1 MQENIS
7 RFQIYRQCMVELLPK
22 VGKLI
27 PKNKKD
33 LKIEADKIQES
44 IKTLNDQK
52 FVNAN
57 SNINFFRDLLDLKVP
72 KITEIVLIQLDN
84 LIAYQLIDGYQ
95 SYSTNKTYEDEILQ
109 MVIEC
114 IGIKEDNIHLS
125 VVKILHTIVVSP
137 VFTVYGGNLMY
148 LAQAL
153 INIYSQNNN
162 SKSANLQNVT
172 LAALKSIVKIVFD
185 RMEKLTDIT
194 QEQQEIFFFKRCIT
208 SNRAGE
214 LLFQDNCNSSNNLN
228 QENKQ
233 NFESPRN
240 SFQNLNSSI
249 SQTRLSQHTN
259 RQQSENTEEEQF
271 DPAKILNLNQQ
282 SQDDNSQIVLDQ
294 VLNNQI
300 KLYCKQTVTNLVDN
314 TVIYF
319 EKKKQLGEDN
329 QTNIIPL
336 LCVPPINQETTE
348 VYTQTIQVS
357 VENENNQVSGK
368 YGWCF
373 ICRKTANFYCRE
385 TRVAICCPECKQK
398 HVKEIEDIFQ
408 MQSNRI
414 QIKKNQYLEDGIE
427 LFKILCNL
435 SKRDGANLNSQM
447 NPQSLRSKI
456 ISLEMLKVIIENT
469 GIVFLSNFQQLVK
482 EQLIHSVLLNSMS
495 HDQKVVQLS
504 LSILVYLFID
514 FRDNLKKELEMFTKE
529 ILLKM
534 LESSNTIYHHRF
546 YVLQVFNIIFKLPRV
561 ILEMFA
567 NYDCQLNSKNIAQNI
582 VEQLAKIS
590 QGKYSKAEFSTLF
603 QPGQEQNLRETALQS
618 LVEIVKNLIPFTLLS
633 EEYSSIGSPQIGRQ
647 VIDNPHQLC
656 GSDKQLDKAS
666 KSVSNL
672 DEEEQKN
679 TTQITQIE
687 SFPRDFAQSPQ
698 KVGSSQNL
706 GNTSQFNS
714 VGGGTG
720 ISDSSLNQDMF
731 NEDTVQEQRKRK
743 ILIQKCIEKF
753 NYKTKQGLNFA
764 FNENIVEK
772 PVDTDKKPS
781 ESEADQNN
789 LAIWQR
795 SVYQLSELLYLQRAS
810 LDRVQFGL
818 FCGDECKYNQDVFQQ
833 FLQYYDMTNQNIVES
848 LRTLFKVMY
857 PPNTQEALDRI
868 LQQFGEKY
876 IKDNPNVYRNAGV
889 TYTLSYAIMMLQTN
903 LYNPQI
909 KEKEKLNLQKFIQLV
924 SKIDDGQDLPTSQ
937 VEFIFNSVKEQPLGF
952 HDYEEYHIKQK
963 EAINSDAVLKTKKF
977 KEEQEKMLAQGKS
990 IIQND
995 NDEDSQKFI
1004 KVLNSNFTKEL
1015 LDVIWSPLFATF
1027 SQGLE
1032 QTEDK
1037 NFIMKCLEGIKFCI
1051 MLLGRFQLNLQ
1062 QQTFVQC
1069 LTKNTGLLQD
1079 KPFSIKNI
1087 LSICCMTEIAS
1098 TSGNWLRESWKSVL
1112 ECLSKIDYYF
1122 QNQLVIKELPYQQQ
1136 LQQLEIEKSNQKLI
1150 LISLE
1155 NEAID
1160 KIFSST
1166 SKFDSESIQDFIECL
1181 CNTCKQE
1188 INQPKPKTF
1197 SLLRISEVAEFNMDR
1212 VRYEWNKIW
1221 QTLSILFEEVGT
1233 NENSDCAQLVIDQ
1246 LKQLSM
1252 KFLKKTELSHYSFQ
1266 KMFLKPFLHIFEKI
1280 NPSKQEIHEL
1290 ILRCLVLITS
1300 INFDNLR
1307 SGWSVIISIVR
1318 LTINKKI
1325 DSLILIA
1332 SQIVD
1337 QIFLK
1342 DRTLENLSEEIPQIV
1357 DILCKLI
1364 NYKNQQISQNCISYL
1379 NKLIDYLV
1387 LHSKF
1392 VQNTFSQS
1400 QNLSDQK
1407 SDLRIQFEAKQ
1418 HRAQE
1423 YEKMLQQL
1431 WMPSLLCLSRVFD
1444 DNRLPVQRQRIE
1456 VLFKLIESYSYLF
1469 SEDFWHE
1476 LFTQLFIPYF
1486 EQLSGYYESKMNQ
1499 DQCIVLHL
1507 KDTVQISYDSLI
1519 EIFYQNFNKLSSC
1532 LKYILNILQKS
1543 VTRYQKTTSKI
1554 AAEQMQSLLLN
1565 IGKYLTSEQ
1574 LDQVL
1579 EFLGVI
1585 FESSFPQELQHAY
1598 QSNDHL
1604 KLTYDDVLHNKLI
1617 TNISQVD
1624 IQIQLGYKTILNQI
1638 VIWLICINCVK
1649 EYFSKFSYKFTY
1661 QQLEKTQTYLLN
1673 SYQFATDFNSR
1684 IVFRFT
1690 LFRNGLQ
1697 SNQDFINF
1705 LQQQSDSR
1713 SVLLLI
1719 WYENYQREIQQ
1730 NKLNGTKNK
1739 NCLKL
1744 FLDNTVIIIS
1754 KFVEYSR
1761 SVSDGQ
1767 DQRRRILI
1775 EQQSRKNEDSKIQDF
1790 EKIIKDMNIKE
1801 KNEYILLLRNNIAQ
1815 IILPCL
1821 KLIHPIE
1828 YHESINQILEL
1839 LIDLNSYS
1847 FQRNLLTITCK
1858 SCQQCENCKS
1868 KSFDSFDIDLKI
1880 IIKNIL
1886 QYITQYMP
1894 KSYPQQSTAQVQ
1906 SENQIQQNHEQ
1917 LEEQKEESANQD
1929 IEKSDLKQQVSQEFN
1944 EKQDQQNEIQIGEQ
1958 ILENQNLEQ
1967 NKNILEQTEQNNNK
1981 VIQNQTNQ
1989 EQQEGQVESSN
2000 TQVQLIQSEQKQ
2012 NIEEE
2017 DHSSE
2022 ILDQQDQQQS
2032 PQNKI
2037 EQVFIN
2043 EANEEQT
2050 QNTNESAQQQQ
2061 QQDQNFISN
2070 EQNEDIEVDHNS
2082 EIVDQQDQQKSP
2094 SNKIEQTIVKEG
2106 DEEQVQQQQN
2116 QKIERQQS
2124 EQSSE
2129 EQIQFEEDEEEDQ
2142 NQIVKSELKQQTDDA
2157 IQSQNDNQVIQEQ
2170 QDNIEMNK
2178 SDSNDDQIVIV
2189 EKESTN

>member
-7 RFQIYRQCMVELLPK
+7 RFQIYKQCMVELLLK

-33 LKIEADKIQES
+33 LKIEADKIQEN
-44 IKTLNDQK
+44 IKTLNDQR

-72 KITEIVLIQLDN
+72 KITEIVLFYLEN
-84 LIAYQLIDGYQ
+84 LIANQLIDGYS

-137 VFTVYGGNLMY
+137 IFTVYGGNLMY

-153 INIYSQNNN
+153 INIYSQSNN
-162 SKSANLQNVT
+162 SKSASLQNVT

-214 LLFQDNCNSSNNLN
+214 LLFQDNCTSSNNLN

-240 SFQNLNSSI
+240 SFQNLNSI
-249 SQTRLSQHTN
+249 HQARLSQHSSN
-259 RQQSENTEEEQF
+259 RQQSETMEEEQF
-271 DPAKILNLNQQ
+271 DPSKILNLSQQ
-282 SQDDNSQIVLDQ
+282 SQDDNSQNVLDSH
-294 VLNNQI
+294 LNNQI
-300 KLYCKQTVTNLVDN
+300 QFYCRQAVTNLVDN
-314 TVIYF
+314 TVIYY
-319 EKKKQLGEDN
+319 EKKKQVGEDN

-336 LCVPPINQETTE
+336 LCVPPIYQETSD

-385 TRVAICCPECKQK
+385 TRVAICCAECKQTHIK
-398 HVKEIEDIFQ
+398 QIEDIFQ
-408 MQSNRI
+408 MQSNKM

-495 HDQKVVQLS
+495 QDQKVVQLS

-546 YVLQVFNIIFKLPRV
+546 YVLQVFSLIFKLPRV

-633 EEYSSIGSPQIGRQ
+633 EEYFSIGSPQIGRQ
-647 VIDNPHQLC
+647 VVDNNNPLY
-656 GSDKQLDKAS
+656 GSDKQIDKTS

-672 DEEEQKN
+672 DEDEQKN
-679 TTQITQIE
+679 ATQITQIE
-687 SFPRDFAQSPQ
+687 SLAREMALSPQ
-698 KVGSSQNL
+698 KNGSSQNL

-720 ISDSSLNQDMF
+720 ISDSSFNQDMF

-743 ILIQKCIEKF
+743 IQIQKCIEKF

-764 FNENIVEK
+764 FSQKIIEK
-772 PVDTDKKPS
+772 PVDINKKPS
-781 ESEADQNN
+781 ENEADQND

-795 SVYQLSELLYLQRAS
+795 SVYQLSELLYSQRAS

-818 FCGDECKYNQDVFQQ
+818 FFGDECKYNQDVFYH
-833 FLQYYDMTNQNIVES
+833 FLSYYDMSNQNIVQS
-848 LRTLFKVMY
+848 LRILFKVMY

-876 IKDNPNVYRNAGV
+876 IKDNPEVYRNAGV

-909 KEKEKLNLQKFIQLV
+909 KEKEKFNIQKFVKLV
-924 SKIDDGQDLPTSQ
+924 SKIDEGADLPLEQ

-977 KEEQEKMLAQGKS
+977 KEEQEKMLAQGKQ

-995 NDEDSQKFI
+995 SNDEDSQKFI

-1037 NFIMKCLEGIKFCI
+1037 SFIMKCLEGIKFCI

-1062 QQTFVQC
+1062 QETFVQC

-1098 TSGNWLRESWKSVL
+1098 TSGNWLRRSWKSIL
-1112 ECLSKIDYYF
+1112 DCLQRIDYQF
-1122 QNQLVIKELPYQQQ
+1122 LGEFDIKEQLPYQQQ

-1150 LISLE
+1150 LLSLE
-1155 NEAID
+1155 NETID

-1181 CNTCKQE
+1181 CQVCKQE
-1188 INQPKPKTF
+1188 INQPKPKIF

-1212 VRYEWNKIW
+1212 VRYEWNIIW
-1221 QTLSILFEEVGT
+1221 QTLSNLFQDVGT
-1233 NENSDCAQLVIDQ
+1233 NENSQCVPLVIDQ

-1266 KMFLKPFLHIFEKI
+1266 KMFLQPFLYIFENI
-1280 NPSKQEIHEL
+1280 NTSKHEIYEL
-1290 ILRCLVLITS
+1290 ILSCLINITS

-1325 DSLILIA
+1325 DSLLLYT
-1332 SQIVD
+1332 SQIID

-1364 NYKNQQISQNCISYL
+1364 NYKNQTISQNCISYL

-1387 LHSKF
+1387 LHSKYI
-1392 VQNTFSQS
+1392 QNPFSQS

-1418 HRAQE
+1418 QRAQD

-1431 WMPSLLCLSRVFD
+1431 WMPCLLCLSRIFD
-1444 DNRLPVQRQRIE
+1444 DNRLQVQRQRIE

-1469 SEDFWHE
+1469 TEDFWQE
-1476 LFTQLFIPYF
+1476 LFSQLFIPYF
-1486 EQLSGYYESKMNQ
+1486 ENLSSYYADKMNQ
-1499 DQCIVLHL
+1499 EQFIVLHM

-1532 LKYILNILQKS
+1532 LNYLLNILQKS
-1543 VTRYQKTTSKI
+1543 ITRYQKTTSKI

-1565 IGKYLTSEQ
+1565 IGEHLTSEQ
-1574 LDQVL
+1574 LDEVL
-1579 EFLGVI
+1579 KFLGII
-1585 FESSFPQELQHAY
+1585 FESSFPQELQNAY
-1598 QSNDHL
+1598 QTKDHL
-1604 KLTYDDVLHNKLI
+1604 KMTYDDVIIKKLV
-1617 TNISQVD
+1617 TNMSQVD
-1624 IQIQLGYKTILNQI
+1624 IQFKLEYQTIINKI
-1638 VIWLICINCVK
+1638 IIWLICINCVK
-1649 EYFSKFSYKFTY
+1649 EYFSKFSSKFTY
-1661 QQLEKTQTYLLN
+1661 QQLEKTQTYLYN
-1673 SYQFATDFNSR
+1673 SYQFATDFNSK
-1684 IVFRFT
+1684 IVFRYT
-1690 LFRNGLQ
+1690 LFKNGFF
-1697 SNQDFINF
+1697 SNQEFVSFI
-1705 LQQQSDSR
+1705 QQQSDSR

-1719 WYENYQREIQQ
+1719 WYENYLRELQE
-1730 NKLNGTKNK
+1730 NKLTGQQNK

-1744 FLDNTVIIIS
+1744 FLDNAVIIIS

-1775 EQQSRKNEDSKIQDF
+1775 DQQSKLRIDDIKIQDF
-1790 EKIIKDMNIKE
+1790 EKIIKDTNSKE
-1801 KNEYILLLRNNIAQ
+1801 KNEYILLLRNNISQ

-1821 KLIHPIE
+1821 KLIKPIE
-1828 YHESINQILEL
+1828 YYESINQILDL
-1839 LIDLNSYS
+1839 LIDLSSYS

-1868 KSFDSFDIDLKI
+1868 KSQDSFDIDLKI

-1886 QYITQYMP
+1886 QQITRYMP
-1894 KSYPQQSTAQVQ
+1894 RYSPQQAQEK
-1906 SENQIQQNHEQ
+1906 SERQIKQNNQQQGQQEQ
-1917 LEEQKEESANQD
+1917 KKTHQGIENNQLNQQVRQELNEEQKE
-1929 IEKSDLKQQVSQEFN
+1929 QQ
-1944 EKQDQQNEIQIGEQ
+1944 EIKIVEQ
-1958 ILENQNLEQ
+1958 IKENQNLEQ
-1967 NKNILEQTEQNNNK
+1967 SKTILQETEQNNNNNNNNNNQ
-1981 VIQNQTNQ
+1981 IQIKQK
-1989 EQQEGQVESSN
+1989 EKEGQTESSN
-2000 TQVQLIQSEQKQ
+2000 SQVQQIQCEQHE
-2012 NIEEE
+2012 NIEE

-2037 EQVFIN
+2037 EQILIK
-2043 EANEEQT
+2043 EADEEQT
-2050 QNTNESAQQQQ
+2050 QNKNSSVQQQN
-2061 QQDQNFISN
+2061 QNLMQTENHQTI
-2070 EQNEDIEVDHNS
+2070 EEEDHFS
-2082 EIVDQQDQQKSP
+2082 EITDQQDQQKSP
-2094 SNKIEQTIVKEG
+2094 SNQIEQNITKQ
-2106 DEEQVQQQQN
+2106 EEEEEQQQQS
-2116 QKIERQQS
+2116 QKIEKQQS

-2129 EQIQFEEDEEEDQ
+2129 EQIQFEEDEQEDQ
-2142 NQIVKSELKQQTDDA
+2142 VVKSESKQQTDNF
-2157 IQSQNDNQVIQEQ
+2157 ILNQNDNQVQQEQ

-2178 SDSNDDQIVIV
+2178 KDLNEDQIIIV
-2189 EKESTN
+2189 ENETMN